1 MLRPLRQF
9 LRLDRQRQRL
19 FLEAWGALGSARLAL
34 RSTPF
39 KQLVAELTLHRG
51 PVEAPAVGPEALA
64 EAKRIGW
71 AVRAASGYTPWRS
84 SCLVQVLAA
93 QRMLQQ
99 RLLPG
104 AIYIGTS
111 YIGAS
116 LEEGPGEGADPATNA
131 GLDAHAWLKCG
142 EAIITGESGH
152 QRYAVVTTFS
162 WV

>member
-1 MLRPLRQF
+1 LLRPLRQF

-19 FLEAWGALGSARLAL
+19 FLEAWRALGSTRLAL

-39 KQLVAELTLHRG
+39 KQLVGGLTLHRG
-51 PVEAPAVGPEALA
+51 PVETTAVGPEALEQA
-64 EAKRIGW
+64 RRIGW
-71 AVRAASGYTPWRS
+71 AVRAATGYTPWRS

-104 AIYIGTS
+104 AIYIG
-111 YIGAS
+111 AS
-116 LEEGPGEGADPATNA
+116 LEEGPGEGARSATDS
-131 GLDAHAWLKCG
+131 GLEAHAWLKCG
-142 EAIITGESGH
+142 ELFITGESGH
-152 QRYAVVTTFS
+152 ERYAVVSTFS

>member
-9 LRLDRQRQRL
+9 LRLDRQWQRL

-39 KQLVAELTLHRG
+39 KQLMADLTLHGG
-51 PVEAPAVGPEALA
+51 PVEAPAIGQEAQEQA
-64 EAKRIGW
+64 RRIGW
-71 AVRAASGYTPWRS
+71 AVRAAAAYTPWRS

-104 AIYIGTS
+104 AIYIG
-111 YIGAS
+111 AS
-116 LEEGPGEGADPATNA
+116 LEEGPGEGANPETNS

-142 EAIITGESGH
+142 EAFITGESGH
-152 QRYAVVTTFS
+152 ERYAVVTAFS
-162 WV
+162 WS

>member
-34 RSTPF
+34 RATPF

-51 PVEAPAVGPEALA
+51 PVEAPAVGPEASEQA
-64 EAKRIGW
+64 RRIGW
-71 AVRAASGYTPWRS
+71 AVRAAAVYTPWRS

-104 AIYIGTS
+104 AIYIG
-111 YIGAS
+111 AS
-116 LEEGPGEGADPATNA
+116 LEQGPGEDASPETNY

-142 EAIITGESGH
+142 DAFITGESGH
-152 QRYAVVTTFS
+152 ERFAVVTAFS
-162 WV
+162 WS

>member
-39 KQLVAELTLHRG
+39 KQLVVELTRHRG
-51 PVEAPAVGPEALA
+51 SVEAPAVGPEALA
-64 EAKRIGW
+64 DAKRIGW

-104 AIYIGTS
+104 AIYIG
-111 YIGAS
+111 AS
-116 LEEGPGEGADPATNA
+116 LEEGPGEGAKPATNS

-142 EAIITGESGH
+142 EAYITGESGH

-162 WV
+162 WL

>member
-19 FLEAWGALGSARLAL
+19 FLEAWSALGSVRLAL

-51 PVEAPAVGPEALA
+51 PVDAPAVGPEALEQA
-64 EAKRIGW
+64 RRIGW
-71 AVRAASGYTPWRS
+71 AVLAAAAYTPWRS

-104 AIYIGTS
+104 AIYIG
-111 YIGAS
+111 AL
-116 LEEGPGEGADPATNA
+116 LEEGPGADASPETNY

-142 EAIITGESGH
+142 DAFISGESGH
-152 QRYAVVTTFS
+152 ERYTVVTAFS
-162 WV
+162 WS

>member
-19 FLEAWGALGSARLAL
+19 FLEAWRALGSARLAL

-39 KQLVAELTLHRG
+39 KQLVAELTRRSG

-64 EAKRIGW
+64 DAKRIGW

-104 AIYIGTS
+104 AIYIG
-111 YIGAS
+111 AS
-116 LEEGPGEGADPATNA
+116 LEEGQGEGARPAA
-131 GLDAHAWLKCG
+131 SSGLDAHAWLKCG
-142 EAIITGESGH
+142 EAFITGESGH
-152 QRYAVVTTFS
+152 HRYAVVTTFS
-162 WV
+162 WR

>member
-19 FLEAWGALGSARLAL
+19 FLEAWSALGSARLAL

-39 KQLVAELTLHRG
+39 KQMVADLSRHSG
-51 PVEAPAVGPEALA
+51 PVAAPAVGPEALEQA
-64 EAKRIGW
+64 RRIGW

-104 AIYIGTS
+104 AIYIG
-111 YIGAS
+111 AS
-116 LEEGPGEGADPATNA
+116 LGEGAGAGANPETNY

-142 EAIITGESGH
+142 EAFITGESGH

-162 WV
+162 WL